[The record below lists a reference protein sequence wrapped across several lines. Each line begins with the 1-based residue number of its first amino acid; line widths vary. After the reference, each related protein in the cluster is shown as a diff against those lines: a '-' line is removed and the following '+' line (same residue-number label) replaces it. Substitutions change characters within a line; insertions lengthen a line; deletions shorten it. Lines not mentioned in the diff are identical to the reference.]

1 LHRSRARSGT
11 RAAPRIGGAKT
22 KQRSFTAATVR
33 TFAQTLRRIALSADI
48 RRLVGLR
55 PEKRRRIEV
64 ADMAKSK
71 PAKHKPGKKDAKAK
85 PARPKAAASQKPAA
99 KSKRPEKA
107 HAAEKPKPAPAKGK
121 PDAKAHPDVKGKG
134 VPTAPAPAPAATD
147 GRPAKAAEGKPG
159 KPEKK
164 GRKSSRRP
172 TLLRRGPD
180 GEILAPGDL
189 LLPGGTQRLEEIL
202 YLFRGCAAA
211 EHPNLGDEAVAEVF
225 ARRPLTGEFPG
236 DKDEL
241 AKMIVWARDRF
252 ERGTIEPVI
261 PPRGNLRRSFQ
272 GVVERAR
279 HRRREIGAFLRG
291 LDIGHTE
298 TSHMD
303 AHGEA
308 SLQSLME
315 WAARLENLTEADEP
329 NQADYGQFH
338 RGLDQL
344 ESTTEALIIDV
355 EQTLRR
361 LRDRL
366 KA

>member
-1 LHRSRARSGT
+1 
-11 RAAPRIGGAKT
+11 
-22 KQRSFTAATVR
+22 
-33 TFAQTLRRIALSADI
+33 
-48 RRLVGLR
+48 
-55 PEKRRRIEV
+55 
-64 ADMAKSK
+64 MAKSK
-71 PAKHKPGKKDAKAK
+71 PSKKKEK
-85 PARPKAAASQKPAA
+85 KLKKAAAKQAKADSKRMA
-99 KSKRPEKA
+99 KSKHAKA
-107 HAAEKPKPAPAKGK
+107 DTKGK
-121 PDAKAHPDVKGKG
+121 VK
-134 VPTAPAPAPAATD
+134 
-147 GRPAKAAEGKPG
+147 AKAAAGKAVESGAAKGRLEPKAKGPEHEKGAAGRVALGPNGKPL
-159 KPEKK
+159 KERAKV
-164 GRKSSRRP
+164 RKSSRRP

-189 LLPGGTQRLEEIL
+189 LLPGGTQRAEEIQ
-202 YLFRGCAAA
+202 YLFRGWAAA
-211 EHPNLGDEAVAEVF
+211 EHATHGEDAITEVF
-225 ARRPLTGEFPG
+225 ARRPLGDFPSEPA
-236 DKDEL
+236 DLQRAL
-241 AKMIVWARDRF
+241 AWAGDRF

-261 PPRGNLRRSFQ
+261 PPRTNLRRTFQ

-315 WAARLENLTEADEP
+315 WAARLENLAEADEP
-329 NQADYGQFH
+329 AQADYNQFH

-361 LRDRL
+361 LRDRIRG
-366 KA
+366 